1 MKAFA
6 AATPAG
12 RAAQRRYQGVQH
24 SSSALTA
31 VPVFRQALLVSAAL
45 AAIAPAQAFEFTLDD
60 QWSGAWNTTLSAGM
74 GWRMERRD
82 AALIAPTNQP
92 GATGGDAN
100 SDDGDLNY
108 GRGQAFTKVVKVVSE
123 LAIKRGKDFGGFIRG
138 AGLHDFALKDGTV
151 AHGNTVNGYAANQPL
166 SDNGFFQQNKFS
178 TAYLLD
184 AYLWGNTDLGGA
196 KLNTRLGRQV
206 VSWGESMFIPGVN
219 ASVPVS
225 VPALRRPGTEL
236 KEAFLPTNQ
245 LFASLGLPS
254 GQTVEGF
261 YQLGYQRTVIDGCGT
276 YMSNAD
282 FLFDPS
288 CGPVIGNS
296 PVDDGTTLA
305 NPANFLTGA
314 LVQRLSD
321 VPVKKGGQW
330 GLALRQRVD
339 ALDTDFGA
347 YYSTFTSRSPIV
359 SSRVLAPLQMTP
371 GGPVVPSAVQVEY
384 PDRIRLLGL
393 SASTAFGAWQVGTEY
408 SYSPNF
414 PIGINGMDMAL
425 SSTLLGPMAGAKA
438 TAAAGDLIHGYS
450 RVKKH
455 QLQANF
461 VRLFNNVAGANYMA
475 LVGEAAYQ
483 QISGMQAGVRY
494 GRATNFGFSAA
505 GQTLPPP
512 IPGCFV
518 LNANADGCGGDG
530 FATRS
535 SWGYRM
541 LASLTYSGVVP
552 GFTFTP
558 RLAWNHDVRGH
569 SGDGQTFIQGRRSVS
584 TGLQTVY
591 LNDYSFDVAYTRFIN
606 SRFDPLRDRDYLT
619 VAASVSF

>member
-1 MKAFA
+1 MKAGS
-6 AATPAG
+6 TTMPAG
-12 RAAQRRYQGVQH
+12 SAAWRRYQRVRP
-24 SSSALTA
+24 SRSARA
-31 VPVFRQALLVSAAL
+31 GSPVFRQALLAGAAL

-60 QWSGAWNTTLSAGM
+60 QWSGTWNTTLSAGM
-74 GWRMERRD
+74 GWRMEGRD
-82 AALIAPTNQP
+82 AALIAPTNLS
-92 GATGGDAN
+92 GGTGGDAN
-100 SDDGDLNY
+100 ADDGDLNY
-108 GRGQAFTKVVKVVSE
+108 GRGQAFTKPVKAVSE
-123 LAIKRGKDFGGFIRG
+123 VAVKHGKDFGGFVRG
-138 AGLHDFALKDGTV
+138 VGLHDFALKNGTV

-166 SDNGFFQQNKFS
+166 SDRGFYRQNKFS

-184 AYLWGNTDLGGA
+184 AYVWGNTDVAGA

-245 LFASLGLPS
+245 MFASLGLPS

-261 YQLGYQRTVIDGCGT
+261 YQLGFQRTVIDGCGT
-276 YMSNAD
+276 YLSNAD

-288 CGPVIGNS
+288 CGPVIGNTN
-296 PVDDGTTLA
+296 VDDGATLA
-305 NPANFLTGA
+305 DPANFQTGG
-314 LVQRLSD
+314 LVARLGD
-321 VPVKKGGQW
+321 VPAKKGGQW
-330 GLALRQRVD
+330 GLAVRQRVD

-347 YYSTFTSRSPIV
+347 YYSTFTSRSPLV
-359 SSRVLAPLQMTP
+359 SSRVLAPLQNTP
-371 GGPVVPSAVQVEY
+371 GGPVVPSAVQVEH
-384 PDRIRLLGL
+384 PEKIRLFGL
-393 SASTAFGAWQVGTEY
+393 SASTAFGAWQVGAEY

-438 TAAAGDLIHGYS
+438 TAAAGDLIHGYT

-461 VRLFNNVAGANYMA
+461 VRLFNNLAGANYMA

-483 QISGMQAGVRY
+483 QISGMQAGLRY

-505 GQTLPPP
+505 GQALPPT

-541 LASLTYSGVVP
+541 LASLVYSGVVP

-558 RLAWNHDVRGH
+558 RLAWNHDVRGY

-584 TGLQTVY
+584 PGLQAVY
-591 LNDYSFDVAYTRFIN
+591 LNDYSVDLAYTRFIT

-619 VAASVSF
+619 VSASVSF